1 MATISTPEGKY
12 FYGLGRRKSA
22 TARAR
27 LYAGKGSVTVNGKAA
42 EDYLSGNKSL
52 LAEITDPL
60 ALVGKQNDY
69 DVTIMVSGGGLS
81 GQVDAIKLAIA
92 KTIALANADLRS
104 TLKKADFLKRDS
116 REKERKKYGLRSAR
130 KREQFSKR

>member
-1 MATISTPEGKY
+1 MAEATY

-22 TARAR
+22 TARVR
-27 LYAGKGSVTVNGKAA
+27 LYKGKGTITINDKSAA
-42 EDYLSGNKSL
+42 SYLDDNKTL

-60 ALVGKQNDY
+60 ALVNKQKEF
-69 DVTIMVSGGGLS
+69 DVTVRVSGGGLS

-92 KTIALANADLRS
+92 KALTVGHTDLRS
-104 TLKKADFLKRDS
+104 TLKKAEFLRRDP

-130 KREQFSKR
+130 KREQYSKR

>member
-1 MATISTPEGKY
+1 MVTGKY

-27 LYAGKGSVTVNGKAA
+27 LYKGKGEITINGKSAL
-42 EDYLSGNKSL
+42 EYLSNNKNY

-60 ALVGKQNDY
+60 ALVEKQNSY
-69 DVTIMVSGGGLS
+69 DITIRVAGGGLA

-92 KTIALANADLRS
+92 KAIETETADLRPM
-104 TLKKADFLKRDS
+104 LKKAGFLKRDP

-130 KREQFSKR
+130 RKEQFSKR

>member
-1 MATISTPEGKY
+1 MAAPSY

-27 LYAGKGSVTVNGKAA
+27 LYAGKGTITINEKPAA
-42 EDYLSGNKSL
+42 DYLADNKSL

-60 ALVGKQNDY
+60 ALVNKQKEF
-69 DVTIMVSGGGLS
+69 DVTIRVQGGGVA

-92 KTIALANADLRS
+92 KALTTAHSDLRS
-104 TLKKADFLKRDS
+104 TLKKADMLKRDS

>member
-1 MATISTPEGKY
+1 MADSRY

-27 LYAGKGSVTVNGKAA
+27 LYQGSGTITINDKPAA
-42 EDYLSGNKSL
+42 EYLDGNKTL

-60 ALVGKQNDY
+60 AIVNKQKDF
-69 DVTIMVSGGGLS
+69 DVTVRVSGGGVA

-92 KTIALANADLRS
+92 KAITVDAPDLRPTLKRADLL
-104 TLKKADFLKRDS
+104 TRDP

>member
-1 MATISTPEGKY
+1 MADAKY

-27 LYAGKGSVTVNGKAA
+27 LLPGKGTVTINGEPAA
-42 EDYLSGNKSL
+42 EYLSNNKAM

-60 ALVGKQNDY
+60 ALVNKQKEY
-69 DVTIMVSGGGLS
+69 DVSLLVSGGGHA

-92 KTIALANADLRS
+92 KALTVAHADLRS
-104 TLKKADFLKRDS
+104 TLKKADFLTRDP
-116 REKERKKYGLRSAR
+116 REKERKKYGLRGAR
-130 KREQFSKR
+130 KREQYSKR

>member
-1 MATISTPEGKY
+1 MAESKY
-12 FYGLGRRKSA
+12 LYGLGRRKST

-27 LYAGKGSVTVNGKAA
+27 LYKGKGKITINNKPAD
-42 EDYLSGNKSL
+42 EYLNNKSH

-60 ALVGKQNDY
+60 ALVNKQQDF
-69 DVTIMVSGGGLS
+69 DITVIVKGGGVS

-92 KTIALANADLRS
+92 KAITVGFSDLR
-104 TLKKADFLKRDS
+104 TVLKKSDFLKRDS

>member
-1 MATISTPEGKY
+1 MADASY

-27 LYAGKGSVTVNGKAA
+27 LYKGKGTITINEKPAA
-42 EDYLSGNKSL
+42 EYLDGNKTH

-60 ALVGKQNDY
+60 ALVNKQKEF
-69 DVTIMVSGGGLS
+69 DVTVLVDGGGTA
-81 GQVDAIKLAIA
+81 GQVDAIKMAIA
-92 KTIALANADLRS
+92 KAITVHAPDLRS
-104 TLKKADFLKRDS
+104 TLKKAELLRRDP

-130 KREQFSKR
+130 KREQYSKR

>member
-1 MATISTPEGKY
+1 MADASY

-27 LYAGKGSVTVNGKAA
+27 LFKGKGNVTINDKPAA
-42 EDYLSGNKSL
+42 EYLDGNKTL

-60 ALVGKQNDY
+60 ALVNKQKDF
-69 DVTIMVSGGGLS
+69 DITIRVQGGGIA

-92 KTIALANADLRS
+92 KALTVAHSDLRS
-104 TLKKADFLKRDS
+104 TLKKADLLKRDS
-116 REKERKKYGLRSAR
+116 REKERKKYGLRGAR

>member
-1 MATISTPEGKY
+1 MAEATY

-27 LYAGKGSVTVNGKAA
+27 LYKGKGGVTINDKPA
-42 EDYLSGNKSL
+42 EEYLAGNKTM

-60 ALVGKQNDY
+60 ALVGKQKEFDI
-69 DVTIMVSGGGLS
+69 TIRVSGGGVA

-92 KTIALANADLRS
+92 KAITVGHSDLRP
-104 TLKKADFLKRDS
+104 TLKKAELLKRDS

>member
-1 MATISTPEGKY
+1 MATDKKY

-27 LYAGKGSVTVNGKAA
+27 LYAGGKGTLTINDKPAA
-42 EDYLSGNKSL
+42 DYLEGNKTL

-60 ALVGKQNDY
+60 ALVGKQKEY
-69 DVTIMVSGGGLS
+69 DITVLVSGGGKA

-92 KTIALANADLRS
+92 KAITVDAADLRP
-104 TLKKADFLKRDS
+104 TLKKAELLRRDP

-130 KREQFSKR
+130 KREQYSKR

>member
-1 MATISTPEGKY
+1 MADSKY
-12 FYGLGRRKSA
+12 SYGLGRRKAA

-27 LYAGKGSVTVNGKAA
+27 LYAGKGTVTINDKPAA
-42 EDYLSGNKSL
+42 DYLSENKTM

-60 ALVGKQNDY
+60 ALVNKQKDF
-69 DVTIMVSGGGLS
+69 DVTVKVSGGGLA

-92 KTIALANADLRS
+92 KALTVAHTDLRT
-104 TLKKADFLKRDS
+104 TLKKAEFLRRDP

-130 KREQFSKR
+130 KREQYSKR

>member
-1 MATISTPEGKY
+1 MATGKY

-27 LYAGKGSVTVNGKAA
+27 LYDGSGTLTINDKPAA
-42 EDYLSGNKSL
+42 DYLDNNKTL

-60 ALVGKQNDY
+60 ALVGKQKEF
-69 DVTIMVSGGGLS
+69 DVTVRVSGGGTA
-81 GQVDAIKLAIA
+81 GQVDAIKLAVA
-92 KTIALANADLRS
+92 KALTVAFSDLRG
-104 TLKKADFLKRDS
+104 TLKKAELLRRDP

-130 KREQFSKR
+130 KREQYSKR

>member
-1 MATISTPEGKY
+1 MAETKY

-27 LYAGKGSVTVNGKAA
+27 LYKGKGTITINDKPAA
-42 EDYLSGNKSL
+42 DYLSENKTL
-52 LAEITDPL
+52 LAEVTDPL
-60 ALVGKQNDY
+60 ALVGKQKEF
-69 DVTIMVSGGGLS
+69 DVTVRVNGGGLA

-92 KTIALANADLRS
+92 KALTVGFGDLRS
-104 TLKKADFLKRDS
+104 PLKKAELLRRDP

-130 KREQFSKR
+130 KREQYSKR

>member
-1 MATISTPEGKY
+1 MATGSY

-27 LYAGKGSVTVNGKAA
+27 LYAGKGNVTINDKPAA
-42 EDYLSGNKSL
+42 EYLSDNKTL

-60 ALVGKQNDY
+60 ALVGKQKDF
-69 DVTIMVSGGGLS
+69 DVTIRVQGGGFA

-92 KTIALANADLRS
+92 KALTTAHSDLRS
-104 TLKKADFLKRDS
+104 TLKKADLLKRDS

>member
-1 MATISTPEGKY
+1 MAEATY

-27 LYAGKGSVTVNGKAA
+27 LYKGKGTVTINDKPAA
-42 EDYLSGNKSL
+42 DYLDGNKTL

-60 ALVGKQNDY
+60 ALVNKQKEF
-69 DVTIMVSGGGLS
+69 DVTIRVQGGGTA

-92 KTIALANADLRS
+92 KALTTAHSDLRP
-104 TLKKADFLKRDS
+104 TLKKADLLKRDS

>member
-1 MATISTPEGKY
+1 MTESKY
-12 FYGLGRRKSA
+12 LYGLGRRKSA
-22 TARAR
+22 TASVR
-27 LYAGKGSVTVNGKAA
+27 LTPGKGKVTINNKAA
-42 EDYLSGNKSL
+42 SDYLNNNKTQ

-60 ALVGKQNDY
+60 ALVNKQKDF
-69 DVTIMVSGGGLS
+69 DATILVKGGGVS

-92 KTIALANADLRS
+92 KAITTGFGDLR
-104 TLKKADFLKRDS
+104 TVLKKAEFLKRDS

>member
-1 MATISTPEGKY
+1 MAEGKY

-27 LYAGKGSVTVNGKAA
+27 LYKGKGVVTINDKPAA
-42 EDYLSGNKSL
+42 QYLSDNKTL
-52 LAEITDPL
+52 LAEVTDPL
-60 ALVGKQNDY
+60 ALVNKQKEF
-69 DVTIMVSGGGLS
+69 DVTVQVNGGGLA

-92 KTIALANADLRS
+92 KALTTGHADLRS
-104 TLKKADFLKRDS
+104 TLKKAEFLRRDP

-130 KREQFSKR
+130 KREQYSKR

>member
-1 MATISTPEGKY
+1 MAETKY
-12 FYGLGRRKSA
+12 LYGLGRRKSA

-27 LYAGKGSVTVNGKAA
+27 LYKGKGKITINNKPAD
-42 EDYLSGNKSL
+42 EYLNNKSH

-60 ALVGKQNDY
+60 ALVNKQQDFDITVVVN
-69 DVTIMVSGGGLS
+69 GGGVS

-92 KTIALANADLRS
+92 KAITVGFSDLR
-104 TLKKADFLKRDS
+104 TVLKKAEFLKRDS

>member
-1 MATISTPEGKY
+1 MADAPY
-12 FYGLGRRKSA
+12 FYGLGRRKAA

-27 LYAGKGSVTVNGKAA
+27 LYKGKGTVTINDKPAA
-42 EDYLSGNKSL
+42 DYLNGNKTL

-60 ALVGKQNDY
+60 ALVNKQKEF
-69 DVTIMVSGGGLS
+69 DVTIRVQGGGVA

-92 KTIALANADLRS
+92 KAVTTAHSDLRS
-104 TLKKADFLKRDS
+104 TLKKAEFLKRDS

>member
-1 MATISTPEGKY
+1 MADATY

-27 LYAGKGSVTVNGKAA
+27 LYKGKGNITINERPAA
-42 EDYLSGNKSL
+42 EYLDGNKTL

-60 ALVGKQNDY
+60 ALVNKQKDF
-69 DVTIMVSGGGLS
+69 DVTIRVQGGGTA

-92 KTIALANADLRS
+92 KALTTAHADLRP
-104 TLKKADFLKRDS
+104 TLKKAELLKRDS